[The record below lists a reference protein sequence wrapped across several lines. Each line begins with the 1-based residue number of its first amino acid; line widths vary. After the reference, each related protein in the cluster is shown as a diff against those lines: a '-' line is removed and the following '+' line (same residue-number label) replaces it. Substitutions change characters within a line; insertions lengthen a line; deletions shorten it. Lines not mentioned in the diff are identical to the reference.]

1 MLRNNVCNSHHVYDN
16 ALQTIKE
23 ALETLIPEFK
33 ESEDERTRKELLE
46 VIRHC
51 YEDGGYALCTDDY
64 KKYSAYLEKQEQK
77 PTPDWMPKFLDELR
91 SKKHYFDW
99 DEHRDIEGHIL
110 AIIKWIAPDY
120 FHRKEKDQK
129 PIKIDVYE
137 GGKGTTICGQDYK
150 CKKDYKEGNCWYIKD
165 VIYHCSR
172 DGYLNDQNGVSWS
185 CTPEWFNEYIYTNSE
200 WADKEKNDFVS
211 GQFIQCK
218 LSFDDF
224 KEGEHYWL
232 EYVGDD
238 MYVGRSDNILNQKFH
253 ITPRQLYTL
262 FSQQLE
268 EVQGPPQEEKQVSLN
283 YEPPFDE
290 SPSDKEIIEALIKH
304 LKEQDGFL
312 TAIGCVSTKAILNW
326 LGKQKEQESI
336 NEGNMHEPTLDE
348 ARKWNEA
355 YEKGYS
361 LGYENGRN
369 EQKPILEVFGFKVG
383 DAVRLKD
390 GDGRKH
396 IIKSFEEVEGVH
408 GPNFYHVEFE
418 DNSASDGIYPGEEY
432 PNGYYTQMEKI
443 EEEQKPVWGEEDMTK
458 LRDVVRMIE
467 DSGHVKSI
475 REHYE
480 KFLNSLPERFN
491 LRSEPPKELF
501 LEKAIKWFED
511 TFFFENHS
519 SGRGEDYEISTQDFD
534 SMEEMYDSFRKAVIV
549 DSEPIWKP
557 SKGQMRALK
566 SCVSGWLDNTDG
578 NLESLYE
585 DLQKR
590 YGTC

>member
-1 MLRNNVCNSHHVYDN
+1 MTREE
-16 ALQTIKE
+16 AIKE
-23 ALETLIPEFK
+23 VRAVLENLKSNLSKTAKTAWEKSTREAFETLIPEFK

-64 KKYSAYLEKQEQK
+64 KKYSDYLEKQEQK

-99 DEHRDIEGHIL
+99 DEHRDIEGYIL

-120 FHRKEKDQK
+120 FHRKE
-129 PIKIDVYE
+129 
-137 GGKGTTICGQDYK
+137 
-150 CKKDYKEGNCWYIKD
+150 
-165 VIYHCSR
+165 
-172 DGYLNDQNGVSWS
+172 
-185 CTPEWFNEYIYTNSE
+185 
-200 WADKEKNDFVS
+200 
-211 GQFIQCK
+211 
-218 LSFDDF
+218 
-224 KEGEHYWL
+224 
-232 EYVGDD
+232 
-238 MYVGRSDNILNQKFH
+238 
-253 ITPRQLYTL
+253 
-262 FSQQLE
+262 
-268 EVQGPPQEEKQVSLN
+268 
-283 YEPPFDE
+283 
-290 SPSDKEIIEALIKH
+290 
-304 LKEQDGFL
+304 
-312 TAIGCVSTKAILNW
+312 
-326 LGKQKEQESI
+326 
-336 NEGNMHEPTLDE
+336 
-348 ARKWNEA
+348 
-355 YEKGYS
+355 
-361 LGYENGRN
+361 N

-443 EEEQKPVWGEEDMTK
+443 EEEQKPVWSEEDMTK

-475 REHYE
+475 REHYKE
-480 KFLNSLPERFN
+480 FLTSLPERFN
-491 LRSEPPKELF
+491 LRSEPLKELS

-511 TFFFENHS
+511 TFFFENRS

-534 SMEEMYDSFRKAVIV
+534 SMEEMYDSFRKSVMV
-549 DSEPIWKP
+549 DSEPLWKP
-557 SKGQMRALK
+557 SEGQMRALK

-590 YGTC
+590 YGIC